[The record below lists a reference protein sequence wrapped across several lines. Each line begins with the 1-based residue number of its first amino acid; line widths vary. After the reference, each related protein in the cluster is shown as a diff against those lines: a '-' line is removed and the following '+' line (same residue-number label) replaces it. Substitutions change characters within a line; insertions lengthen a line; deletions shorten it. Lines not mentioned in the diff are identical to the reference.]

1 MAQRPSSLSKETS
14 SVTLVYTYLGI
25 LIALWTAILGIS
37 LWFGLT
43 RTYSHAEENAR
54 IEARTAFIK
63 DEAYRVWSMRL
74 GGVYVPI
81 TEKTMPNPYLD
92 VRGRDIITPSLQLTK
107 LNSEYMIRLVHE
119 VETTE
124 LNSGIIGHTSANK
137 PMRPANKSD
146 EWEAESL
153 EIMDKD
159 RSITEIDTR
168 VSMHGEEYMRLIRPL
183 IADPAC
189 GDCHDGVKRGDLV
202 GGQSVSVPMAPG
214 LAAAN
219 HMANI
224 YIFSHGGLWVL
235 GIILFSFGAHSLQQR
250 IRQRDKKEQELRV
263 LAEDLEDRVRAGVKD
278 VNRRERELQALMDN
292 TDSGVFL
299 KNSAHEYTLANNCFS
314 SLVNKDIAE
323 IVGSNDKQILPADL
337 AAQFLNGE
345 IAVMDSRRSAE
356 IKDLHF
362 PHKPDETF
370 SAFIFPL
377 IDDES
382 AVAGVGGI
390 LINTTQRQQM
400 EEIMRKAKDDAENA
414 SRAKSDFWVNISH
427 EIRTP
432 LNGVMGMADLLLRS
446 NLNQEQAFM
455 AATIKSSSNN
465 LLNVLNDIL
474 DFSKIENG
482 KMYLD
487 PTPFSLRDMVFDAVA
502 NIVPMA
508 YEKNLEVIV
517 HVAPKVPD
525 HLIGDWTRLRQV
537 LLNIINNAVKF
548 TEKGE
553 VTIAV
558 RVLSQGKESVRL
570 RLSVTD
576 TGIGIAPEKQKKIF
590 SAFVQG
596 DSSST
601 RKYGG
606 TGLGL
611 AISTALVKLMGS
623 EISLES
629 SPGYGSSFW
638 FDIDL
643 PFILDEGRAP
653 CPWARCKTS
662 GAFLPWWWMTIPPT
676 CIFFKSNFRLGA

>member
-1 MAQRPSSLSKETS
+1 
-14 SVTLVYTYLGI
+14 
-25 LIALWTAILGIS
+25 
-37 LWFGLT
+37 
-43 RTYSHAEENAR
+43 
-54 IEARTAFIK
+54 
-63 DEAYRVWSMRL
+63 
-74 GGVYVPI
+74 
-81 TEKTMPNPYLD
+81 
-92 VRGRDIITPSLQLTK
+92 
-107 LNSEYMIRLVHE
+107 
-119 VETTE
+119 
-124 LNSGIIGHTSANK
+124 
-137 PMRPANKSD
+137 
-146 EWEAESL
+146 
-153 EIMDKD
+153 
-159 RSITEIDTR
+159 
-168 VSMHGEEYMRLIRPL
+168 
-183 IADPAC
+183 
-189 GDCHDGVKRGDLV
+189 
-202 GGQSVSVPMAPG
+202 
-214 LAAAN
+214 
-219 HMANI
+219 
-224 YIFSHGGLWVL
+224 
-235 GIILFSFGAHSLQQR
+235 
-250 IRQRDKKEQELRV
+250 
-263 LAEDLEDRVRAGVKD
+263 
-278 VNRRERELQALMDN
+278 
-292 TDSGVFL
+292 
-299 KNSAHEYTLANNCFS
+299 
-314 SLVNKDIAE
+314 
-323 IVGSNDKQILPADL
+323 
-337 AAQFLNGE
+337 
-345 IAVMDSRRSAE
+345 
-356 IKDLHF
+356 
-362 PHKPDETF
+362 
-370 SAFIFPL
+370 
-377 IDDES
+377 
-382 AVAGVGGI
+382 
-390 LINTTQRQQM
+390 
-400 EEIMRKAKDDAENA
+400 
-414 SRAKSDFWVNISH
+414 
-427 EIRTP
+427 
-432 LNGVMGMADLLLRS
+432 
-446 NLNQEQAFM
+446 
-455 AATIKSSSNN
+455 
-465 LLNVLNDIL
+465 
-474 DFSKIENG
+474 
-482 KMYLD
+482 MYLD

-676 CIFFKSNFRLGA
+676 CIFLKSNFRLGA